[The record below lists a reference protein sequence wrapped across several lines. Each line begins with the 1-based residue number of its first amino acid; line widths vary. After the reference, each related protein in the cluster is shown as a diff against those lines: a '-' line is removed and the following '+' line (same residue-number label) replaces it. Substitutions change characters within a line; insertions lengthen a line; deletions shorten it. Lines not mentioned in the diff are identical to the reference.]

1 MKNTLLSKI
10 VNVAVAG
17 VVLLSA
23 TSALAGSDAFT
34 RPKLG
39 KHWVVTAGSLDNR
52 EHVMVG
58 KSLSLGYLTA
68 SLNDKAASAVV
79 FLGGTDLEYGAV
91 AVGNIA
97 AGNNAFVKIQEQD
110 VTRMFEYGAFYTGNN
125 GAGIFF
131 ALASPVPSPAILD
144 VYFRGTTTATMTI
157 TSAAGVQTYTY
168 DYVIMFGP
176 GAGLGTYGLI
186 GLDNFVGWESGGQD
200 TANAIPATR
209 CPLPRTCRL
218 CRKWDILGAA
228 ISGETGDAG
237 VKLHRGGPLIGGFC
251 E

>member
-1 MKNTLLSKI
+1 MKKTLLSKI

-23 TSALAGSDAFT
+23 TSALAGSDAFN

-39 KHWVVTAGSLDNR
+39 NTWVVVAGSLSIANH
-52 EHVMVG
+52 EMVG
-58 KSLSLGYLTA
+58 TSLSVGYLTA
-68 SLNDKAASAVV
+68 SSNDKAASAVV
-79 FLGGTDLEYGAV
+79 FLGGTDVEYGAV

-110 VTRMFEYGAFYTGNN
+110 STGMFEYGGFYTGNN
-125 GAGIFF
+125 DGGFFF

-144 VYFRGTTTATMTI
+144 VSFSGTTTATMTI

-168 DYVIMFGP
+168 DYGTTFGP

-186 GLDNFVGWESGGQD
+186 GLDNFVGFQSGEQD
-200 TANAIPATR
+200 TADAIPATKM
-209 CPLPRTCRL
+209 PPATDLSLVP
-218 CRKWDILGAA
+218 
-228 ISGETGDAG
+228 
-237 VKLHRGGPLIGGFC
+237 
-251 E
+251 